1 MGLCGTGK
9 TPSPVLKRLARAD
22 DLDDMITQVMTA
34 ACGVTINCARC
45 HDHKLDPITQ
55 DEYYGLWA
63 VFSGVKRADRLISA
77 HEEEQL
83 QSRRRELSEKL
94 KAAHTQLSMLR
105 GDGLS
110 LADIVSGGDGYRNGS
125 KNNGIDPLTGNIQT
139 EKRGFLDGAIANRF
153 LPSSVRFVDGVV
165 IPNGGNGP
173 IPISSTGLTRCR
185 TAGNISKG
193 VGRCSQ
199 RSRECS
205 FFHDTR
211 WDRLQYRIASAPV
224 AACQCGNHI

>member
-1 MGLCGTGK
+1 
-9 TPSPVLKRLARAD
+9 
-22 DLDDMITQVMTA
+22 MITQVMTA

-173 IPISSTGLTRCR
+173 IPISSTGLTAVGLPATSAKAWDAVRSGPVNAHFSTTLDGSTSIQNRISSCRCMPMR
-185 TAGNISKG
+185 QSHLI
-193 VGRCSQ
+193 
-199 RSRECS
+199 
-205 FFHDTR
+205 
-211 WDRLQYRIASAPV
+211 
-224 AACQCGNHI
+224 